1 MPASESLLSLK
12 YAAGKMTRQD
22 VADAARAAAQV
33 RLPHLILHIVIL
45 THFFA
50 SSSRGRPTGRSRAM
64 LHVMEERIAEE
75 AAWPDVRG
83 PPSQFVAGLLPLG
96 GLGVGRGP
104 YQTYGPPPNRPY
116 PKNAPPP
123 RLAILRAT
131 CRRAACCTESKF

>member
-1 MPASESLLSLK
+1 
-12 YAAGKMTRQD
+12 MTRQD

-33 RLPHLILHIVIL
+33 RVRRTLY
-45 THFFA
+45 FA
-50 SSSRGRPTGRSRAM
+50 HRYSHSFLRFTLAQSVGFGQVDAM

-123 RLAILRAT
+123 RFGHPEGYVPPSGLLY
-131 CRRAACCTESKF
+131 

>member
-22 VADAARAAAQV
+22 VADAARAAAQSV
-33 RLPHLILHIVIL
+33 GFGQVD
-45 THFFA
+45 
-50 SSSRGRPTGRSRAM
+50 AM

-123 RLAILRAT
+123 RFGHPEGYVPPSGLLY
-131 CRRAACCTESKF
+131 